1 LVCGSGLFQDFSL
14 FRELKLAISHHR
26 SAIND
31 DRLNVARFSTVDE
44 LAEKIVDGLVVD
56 GIQTNQD

>member
-1 LVCGSGLFQDFSL
+1 L
-14 FRELKLAISHHR
+14 ELTISHHY
-26 SAIND
+26 STIND

-56 GIQTNQD
+56 DIQTNQD